1 MSKKQYTVSSRCEL
15 LHAIFISI
23 PSQKYS
29 SHSDVELCALIHD
42 SSQRS
47 EVSHEL
53 LRRHSP
59 LIAAHVMRFYNRGVG
74 GCELCDY
81 ESLAVMV
88 ALSSYESYDAS
99 RSSSPSSYM
108 YGLVLRRLSDA
119 QSRTSL
125 ESDCRWPL
133 VAYKYSAWL
142 RGDYDYNPAMR
153 QDFEK
158 QHNLTEQDRS
168 HMLILYGHLLKNSH
182 FCTSAL
188 SLESVLETSHHDGLI
203 DSSAANADVIINRV
217 LLDQALSSLSD
228 ELDRRILHLFAVD
241 GCPLVEIA
249 KNLDMNL
256 HEVRKSIKRSRDHC
270 RKVLR

>member
-1 MSKKQYTVSSRCEL
+1 VSKKQYTVSSRCEL
-15 LHAIFISI
+15 LHAISISK

-29 SHSDVELCALIHD
+29 SYSDVELCALIHD
-42 SSQRS
+42 SGQRS

-59 LIAAHVMRFYNRGVG
+59 LIAYHVMRCYNRGVG
-74 GCELCDY
+74 GCELGDY

-88 ALSSYESYDAS
+88 ALSSYESYDAE
-99 RSSSPSSYM
+99 RASSPSSYM
-108 YGLVLRRLSDA
+108 YGLVLRRLQDA
-119 QSRTSL
+119 QSRTCL

-142 RGDYDYNPAMR
+142 RGDYDHVPDMR
-153 QDFEK
+153 KDFEK
-158 QHNLTEQDRS
+158 KHNLTEQDRS
-168 HMLILYGHLLKNSH
+168 HMLTLYGHLLKNSN
-182 FCTSAL
+182 FCTNAL
-188 SLESVLETSHHDGLI
+188 SFESVLETSHQDGFV
-203 DSSAANADVIINRV
+203 DSAAVSADVIINRV
-217 LLDQALSSLSD
+217 LLEQALSSLSD

-249 KNLDMNL
+249 KNLDMNI